1 MVNDHSEYEESLQQP
16 TEARRRTSKLLPE
29 PPLSPR
35 RDPRGNACAGIV
47 TRKRRARQPE
57 DSSSAALRSTT
68 APADYDPQSDYRRW
82 GICDDP
88 RDKYACSE
96 FSAQGSQQAFE
107 SASRTE
113 GGIENP
119 RRAAEARA
127 SELAEAW
134 EWGQDTQQSG
144 PFNVATSAPQS
155 ERRYSSSIY
164 STTPS
169 ADDPSTASSP
179 VHGRAGST
187 RGTSSLGSPCST
199 AGTALRNP
207 PTSPGACSRWSSD
220 SSDYGAEDA
229 SGSADGESR
238 QSRGL
243 TGRVRRSL
251 QSLLRRSRKSTTS
264 SS

>member
-1 MVNDHSEYEESLQQP
+1 MVNHSWEYEESLEQP
-16 TEARRRTSKLLPE
+16 TEAGRRTSILLPE

-35 RDPRGNACAGIV
+35 RDAQGNACAGIV
-47 TRKRRARQPE
+47 TRQNQAGQ
-57 DSSSAALRSTT
+57 SGGASSAALSSTT
-68 APADYDPQSDYRRW
+68 VPADDDPPSDSRRW

-88 RDKYACSE
+88 RDKHACSE
-96 FSAQGSQQAFE
+96 FPAPDSAQGSQQAFE
-107 SASRTE
+107 SVSRAE
-113 GGIENP
+113 GGIPHVRQNP
-119 RRAAEARA
+119 RRAAETHASALARA
-127 SELAEAW
+127 YW
-134 EWGQDTQQSG
+134 WDQDT
-144 PFNVATSAPQS
+144 SASQS
-155 ERRYSSSIY
+155 ERRYSSSSY
-164 STTPS
+164 STTRS
-169 ADDPSTASSP
+169 AEHLSTASSP
-179 VHGRAGST
+179 VHHRAGST